1 MAKDQN
7 KYIKQTFNC
16 IPIVEVLYTD
26 QSKYYLYIIYHPRD
40 EVWSGKENLSFY
52 NRLPKNNSEVYNWNS
67 NKATKV
73 LY

>member
-26 QSKYYLYIIYHPRD
+26 QSKYYLYIIYHPCD

-52 NRLPKNNSEVYNWNS
+52 NCLPKNNSEVYNWNS

-73 LY
+73 